1 MANRKQIADETI
13 IAALL
18 MHPTVQAAAKA
29 CKASTSYIYK
39 RFDDTEFCAR
49 LDAERAKVLRQC
61 TTRLTASVSEAID
74 ALLDV
79 LKDPESTPQIRVN
92 AANAILNHNA
102 KYTDQLDI
110 LKRIEAL
117 ERLSDVQ

>member
-1 MANRKQIADETI
+1 MANRQIADETI

-18 MHPTVQAAAKA
+18 SNPTVPAAAKA
-29 CKASTSYIYK
+29 CKVGVSTIYK
-39 RFDDTEFCAR
+39 RFDDAEFCR
-49 LDAERAKVLRQC
+49 KLDAERVKVLRQC
-61 TTRLTASVSEAID
+61 TTRLTASINKAID

-92 AANAILNHNA
+92 AANALLNHNA

-110 LKRIEAL
+110 LKRLEAL
-117 ERLSDVQ
+117 ERLNDVQQ